1 MKTTL
6 RTFLLLV
13 TALAAA
19 ASAQA
24 ETISLS
30 TADDVGFS
38 SFTSGNHWNYP
49 DGVEKVAPSSDYDY
63 LVALN
68 LSAGTVI
75 RTPDTTADITF
86 GGKSLTLGTD
96 TSYGAFMFKS
106 SNSKVTIPNFILHR
120 AALSLGSL
128 GKTTLGGAVTVE
140 ANKNGDPNYLSGNNS
155 RSLELVGTLAST
167 SADVTLSV
175 LRYSLDNSDLGNGY
189 TFYQSGDASGYTG
202 KWIIDNLNRNGK
214 PSTVGDKTTPVTMV
228 VDGAARFGADPGE
241 LVSDRIT
248 IRNRGVLNVTGSAL
262 ALGNRGLTVDATGAR
277 LTSTGDL
284 TLSGTISGTGL
295 LELNIAGTLTLDAT
309 FTGDVQLAITSTDKF
324 IRYGE
329 NFRWNSTAAN
339 PRDNNFSLPD
349 DAKVVYMTAK
359 GDDTSRTYVTTDV
372 WADGSGAE
380 SGKHY
385 VVNGGA
391 SRTLRTP
398 GGASETFPGESL
410 TLYSDTAGETEN
422 LMIKSKAMTV
432 NKLQLGARASV
443 TFGAYNASPSSDQ
456 TLSGNIVVSETDAE
470 PTYFRSSQNSN
481 VRKGII
487 AATVRG
493 LGTMELT
500 DYNDSGSYR
509 TAAFAIT
516 GDLTGFGGKLRVA
529 GYSDSVYT
537 TLEVSDAAQLGGEMA
552 ASTADGIRLA
562 RAILLVTDST
572 VLNTKNRHLQIYRN
586 ATIKVASGKTF
597 EVANDITV
605 EGPNTLT
612 VDAADAAVKFSG
624 GSAKTGSGNATVA
637 FAAGTITIASES
649 ALAAVDAVSFAD
661 GTTLLVP
668 FTGVGK
674 NGFLLE
680 AAPTG
685 TVAIDY
691 DKTDYAAEEPPKTL
705 ALFSVKG
712 TTATVTAPS
721 VTFAKYPQYNVTLVA
736 EDDVTIGD
744 EAYVRYSAQFTH
756 TGFAIRFR

>member
-13 TALAAA
+13 TALTAA

-30 TADDVGFS
+30 TPDDVGYS
-38 SFTSGNHWNYP
+38 SFTSGDHWNYP

-63 LVALN
+63 LVARN

-120 AALSLGSL
+120 AALSLGSP

-175 LRYSLDNSDLGNGY
+175 LRHSLDDRDLDNGY

-202 KWIIDNLNRNGK
+202 KWIIDNLNRNGN
-214 PSTVGDKTTPVTMV
+214 PSPVGDNTTPVTMV

-324 IRYGE
+324 IRYGG

-349 DAKVVYMTAK
+349 DATVVYMTAT
-359 GDDTSRTYVTTDV
+359 GDDTSRTYDKTDV

-385 VVNGGA
+385 IVNDGA

-398 GGASETFPGESL
+398 GGESETFPGDSL
-410 TLYSDTAGETEN
+410 TLYSDTDHETEN

-443 TFGAYNASPSSDQ
+443 TFGAYNSRPSSDQ
-456 TLSGNIVVSETDAE
+456 TLSGNIVVSGTDTN
-470 PTYFRSSQNSN
+470 PTYFRSSQSSN
-481 VRKGII
+481 ARKGII

-500 DYNDSGSYR
+500 DYYDSGSYR

-529 GYSDSVYT
+529 GSSDSVYT

-562 RAILLVTDST
+562 RAILSVTDST

-597 EVANDITV
+597 AVANDITV

-612 VDAADAAVKFSG
+612 VDAADAAVKLSG
-624 GSAKTGSGNATVA
+624 GSAKTGRGNAAVA

-668 FTGVGK
+668 FTGIGA

-691 DKTDYAAEEPPKTL
+691 DTTDYTAEEPPKTL

-712 TTATVTAPS
+712 TTATVTAPT

-736 EDDVTIGD
+736 QDVTIGD